1 MDVRCDRCQT
11 EYELDDASVTESGA
25 SVQCTTCGHTFVVGR
40 GRSVGGRSVERSV
53 ERSAATPP
61 PVPQPDRPVTPTPS
75 WMLTT
80 EEGKT
85 HRFRDSQ
92 TLQKWVVERRVTRAD
107 RVCPPG
113 GAWRRLGDVDELRP
127 FFDVVAQA
135 DRAAAAARGAR
146 PTRPETPR
154 ASASSRPY
162 VSADLDDDDVLGGK
176 TRRPVVSG
184 AFNDDISTDEDLA
197 MAGIGARHTG
207 RKLLIGLV
215 VVFVGLAA
223 YLGFRGTAG
232 LHLPWI
238 GPASPPSAAP
248 ASPPVATAPAPIPAA
263 PVVPAAPAAAPPQ
276 PAPAPAAPVAPA
288 AAAPAP
294 AAAAPAAT
302 APPVA
307 KAPAEAPAP
316 SRPAPH
322 ELAPGGDAHPRSY
335 EHLVEEADRAIE
347 NGQTAKAQKLY
358 DEALKL
364 QPSGVAAVTGSA
376 YVLLDKQKPLAAID
390 TFKRALAGAPSFAP
404 ALFGLAEAYRLEGE
418 PAPAIAAYK
427 RYLEASPSGTDAPA
441 ARRQIRELEG
451 QAPAPSRG
459 ESPVPA
465 APTEPPAAQ

>member
-11 EYELDDASVTESGA
+11 EYELDDASVAESGA

-40 GRSVGGRSVERSV
+40 SKSV
-53 ERSAATPP
+53 APP
-61 PVPQPDRPVTPTPS
+61 PQAPQPDRPATPTPA

-113 GAWRRLGDVDELRP
+113 GTWRRLGDVDELRP

-135 DRAAAAARGAR
+135 DRAATAARGTR

-162 VSADLDDDDVLGGK
+162 VSADLDDDDVLGSRG
-176 TRRPVVSG
+176 RRPVVSG
-184 AFNDDISTDEDLA
+184 AFNDNISDIPNDDDLA
-197 MAGIGARHTG
+197 MAGIGARRPG
-207 RKLLIGLV
+207 RKLLIGAV
-215 VVFVGLAA
+215 VVFAGLAA
-223 YLGFRGTAG
+223 YVGFKGTAG

-238 GPASPPSAAP
+238 GPASPPSVAP
-248 ASPPVATAPAPIPAA
+248 PAPPVATAPVPAPPA
-263 PVVPAAPAAAPPQ
+263 PVAP
-276 PAPAPAAPVAPA
+276 PAPAPGSPPPAPVAAAPVAAAPVAPAPA

-294 AAAAPAAT
+294 APTPPAAK
-302 APPVA
+302 PPT
-307 KAPAEAPAP
+307 EAPAP
-316 SRPAPH
+316 SRSAPR
-322 ELAPGGDAHPRSY
+322 ELAEGGDSHPKNY
-335 EHLVEEADRAIE
+335 EHLIAEADRAIE

-364 QPSGVAAVTGSA
+364 QPNGVAAVTGSA

-390 TFKRALAGAPSFAP
+390 TFKRALAGSPSFSP

-427 RYLEASPSGTDAPA
+427 RYLEASPSGSDAPA
-441 ARRQIRELEG
+441 ARRQIRELES
-451 QAPAPSRG
+451 QAPAQSRG
-459 ESPVPA
+459 ESPAPI
-465 APTEPPAAQ
+465 APTEPP

>member
-1 MDVRCDRCQT
+1 M
-11 EYELDDASVTESGA
+11 
-25 SVQCTTCGHTFVVGR
+25 
-40 GRSVGGRSVERSV
+40 
-53 ERSAATPP
+53 
-61 PVPQPDRPVTPTPS
+61 PQPDRPVTPTPS

-135 DRAAAAARGAR
+135 DRAAAVARGAR

-184 AFNDDISTDEDLA
+184 AFNDNLATDDDLA
-197 MAGIGARHTG
+197 MAGIGARHPG
-207 RKLLIGLV
+207 RKLLIGV
-215 VVFVGLAA
+215 VVVLAGLAA

-232 LHLPWI
+232 LHLPGI
-238 GPASPPSAAP
+238 GP
-248 ASPPVATAPAPIPAA
+248 ASPPVATAPAPA
-263 PVVPAAPAAAPPQ
+263 PAAPAPAAPAPVAAAPAPGAPAPVAAAPAPGAPAPAPAPVAAAPA
-276 PAPAPAAPVAPA
+276 PAPAPAAPP
-288 AAAPAP
+288 APAP
-294 AAAAPAAT
+294 AAPAAN
-302 APPVA
+302 APPGA
-307 KAPAEAPAP
+307 KAPAEAAAP
-316 SRPAPH
+316 SRPASH
-322 ELAPGGDAHPRSY
+322 ELAAGEDAHPRSY
-335 EHLVEEADRAIE
+335 EHLIAEADHAIE

-358 DEALKL
+358 DEALRL

-418 PAPAIAAYK
+418 PAPAIASYK
-427 RYLEASPSGTDAPA
+427 RYLEASPSGSDAPA
-441 ARRQIRELEG
+441 ARRQIRELES

-459 ESPVPA
+459 ESPVPI

>member
-1 MDVRCDRCQT
+1 
-11 EYELDDASVTESGA
+11 
-25 SVQCTTCGHTFVVGR
+25 
-40 GRSVGGRSVERSV
+40 
-53 ERSAATPP
+53 
-61 PVPQPDRPVTPTPS
+61 
-75 WMLTT
+75 MLTT

-135 DRAAAAARGAR
+135 DRAAAAARGTR

-162 VSADLDDDDVLGGK
+162 VSADLDDDDVLGGR

-184 AFNDDISTDEDLA
+184 AFNDNISTEDDLA
-197 MAGIGARHTG
+197 MAGIGSRHPG

-232 LHLPWI
+232 LHLPGI

-248 ASPPVATAPAPIPAA
+248 TPPPVATAPAPAA
-263 PVVPAAPAAAPPQ
+263 ASPPPAPAAAPPAAA
-276 PAPAPAAPVAPA
+276 APPPAPVAAVPVPA

-294 AAAAPAAT
+294 AHPAPAAAAP
-302 APPVA
+302 PA
-307 KAPAEAPAP
+307 KPPAEEAAP
-316 SRPAPH
+316 SRAAAH
-322 ELAPGGDAHPRSY
+322 ELAAGGDAHPRSY
-335 EHLVEEADRAIE
+335 EHLIAEADRAIE

-364 QPSGVAAVTGSA
+364 QPSGVAAITGSA

-390 TFKRALAGAPSFAP
+390 TFKRALAGAPTFGP

-418 PAPAIAAYK
+418 PGPAIAAYK
-427 RYLEASPSGTDAPA
+427 RYLEASPGGSDAPA
-441 ARRQIRELEG
+441 ARRQIRELES

-459 ESPVPA
+459 ESPAPA
-465 APTEPPAAQ
+465 APTEPP

>member
-1 MDVRCDRCQT
+1 MDVRCDQCQT
-11 EYELDDASVTESGA
+11 EYELDDASVAESGA

-40 GRSVGGRSVERSV
+40 TSSAG
-53 ERSAATPP
+53 RSAAPP

-162 VSADLDDDDVLGGK
+162 VSADLDDDDVLGGR

-184 AFNDDISTDEDLA
+184 AFNDNLSTDDDLA

-207 RKLLIGLV
+207 RKVLIGVV

-232 LHLPWI
+232 LHLPGI

-248 ASPPVATAPAPIPAA
+248 PPPVATAPAPAPAS
-263 PVVPAAPAAAPPQ
+263 PPPAPAAAPPAPASPP
-276 PAPAPAAPVAPA
+276 PAPVAAVPVPAAPVHAAP
-288 AAAPAP
+288 PAP
-294 AAAAPAAT
+294 A
-302 APPVA
+302 A
-307 KAPAEAPAP
+307 KAPAEEPAG
-316 SRPAPH
+316 SRPAAH
-322 ELAPGGDAHPRSY
+322 ELASGGDAHPRSY
-335 EHLVEEADRAIE
+335 EHLIAEADRAIE

-364 QPSGVAAVTGSA
+364 QPNGVAAVTGSA

-390 TFKRALAGAPSFAP
+390 TFKRALAGAPTFAP

-427 RYLEASPSGTDAPA
+427 RYLEASPGGSDAPA
-441 ARRQIRELEG
+441 ARRQIRELES

-459 ESPVPA
+459 ESPAPA
-465 APTEPPAAQ
+465 APTEPPAAP

>member
-11 EYELDDASVTESGA
+11 EYELDDASVTDSGA

-40 GRSVGGRSVERSV
+40 GRPAERPA
-53 ERSAATPP
+53 ERAAVTPP
-61 PVPQPDRPVTPTPS
+61 PIPQPDRPVTPTPS

-154 ASASSRPY
+154 GSASSRPY
-162 VSADLDDDDVLGGK
+162 VSADLDDDDVLGGR

-184 AFNDDISTDEDLA
+184 AFNDSISTDDDLA

-232 LHLPWI
+232 LHLPGV
-238 GPASPPSAAP
+238 GPSSPPSPAP
-248 ASPPVATAPAPIPAA
+248 APPVATAPAPAPAVSPA
-263 PVVPAAPAAAPPQ
+263 PAVPPPSAPASPPPVAVAPAPAA
-276 PAPAPAAPVAPA
+276 PAPAPAAPAPA
-288 AAAPAP
+288 APP
-294 AAAAPAAT
+294 
-302 APPVA
+302 PPVA
-307 KAPAEAPAP
+307 KAPAEEPAP

-322 ELAPGGDAHPRSY
+322 ELAAGGDAHPRSY
-335 EHLVEEADRAIE
+335 EHLIAEADRAIE

-390 TFKRALAGAPSFAP
+390 TFKRALGAAPSFAP

-427 RYLEASPSGTDAPA
+427 RYLEASPSGSDAPA
-441 ARRQIRELEG
+441 ARRQIRELES
-451 QAPAPSRG
+451 QAPSPSRG
-459 ESPVPA
+459 ESSAP
-465 APTEPPAAQ
+465 APTEPPTAP